1 MDAMEKK
8 KKTLE
13 RILAQKLQD
22 ACSPRLKGKGIF
34 NPKRLGL
41 FEVRQMKIIFDFV

>member
-22 ACSPRLKGKGIF
+22 AWSPSLKGKRMF
-34 NPKRLGL
+34 NPQRRIVPQL
-41 FEVRQMKIIFDFV
+41 KIIFDFV

>member
-13 RILAQKLQD
+13 TILAQKLQD
-22 ACSPRLKGKGIF
+22 AWSPRLKGKRIF
-34 NPKRLGL
+34 NPKRVGHSSYN
-41 FEVRQMKIIFDFV
+41 K

>member
-13 RILAQKLQD
+13 RILAQKLED
-22 ACSPRLKGKGIF
+22 AWSPRLKGKRMF
-34 NPKRLGL
+34 NPKRLGHI
-41 FEVRQMKIIFDFV
+41 VQQMKIIFDFV

>member
-13 RILAQKLQD
+13 KILAQKSQD
-22 ACSPRLKGKGIF
+22 TCSPRLKGKKIF
-34 NPKRLGL
+34 KPEIHGL
-41 FEVRQMKIIFDFV
+41 IV

>member
-13 RILAQKLQD
+13 RILAQKLED
-22 ACSPRLKGKGIF
+22 AWSPRLKGKRMF
-34 NPKRLGL
+34 NPKRLIA
-41 FEVRQMKIIFDFV
+41 QTMKIIFDFV